1 MERQKSAK
9 SKALA
14 AAGFLALAVLT
25 VLWYW
30 NFGCPFRFLT
40 GICCPGC
47 GMSRAVWHALHLDFA
62 GAFYYHPL
70 VFLLPLILLGWLLRK
85 RLPRR
90 LLNILGIA
98 VLAVFL
104 LVYLYRL
111 FSGSEVVYARPEE
124 SVFSK
129 LFHFLKEW

>member
-1 MERQKSAK
+1 MERRKSTK
-9 SKALA
+9 ST
-14 AAGFLALAVLT
+14 VLT
-25 VLWYW
+25 VVGLLVLAVFLVFWYGT
-30 NFGCPFRFLT
+30 FGCPIRFLT

-47 GMSRAVWHALHLDFA
+47 GMSRAVWHVLQLDFA
-62 GAFYYHPL
+62 GAFHYHPL

-98 VLAVFL
+98 VLAAFL

-124 SVFSK
+124 SIFCK
-129 LFHFLKEW
+129 LSEFLKEW